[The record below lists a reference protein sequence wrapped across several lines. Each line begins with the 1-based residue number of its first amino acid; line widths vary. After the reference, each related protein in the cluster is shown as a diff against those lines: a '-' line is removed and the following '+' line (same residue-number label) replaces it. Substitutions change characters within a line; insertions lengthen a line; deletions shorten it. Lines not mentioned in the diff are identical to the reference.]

1 MRLRASAEFG
11 KLWTA
16 SAVSNL
22 GDGVTLVAG
31 PLLVASY
38 TGDPALIAGAAF
50 AQQLPWPLFALV
62 SGAYVDRLDRR
73 RLIVA
78 VDLLRGL
85 ALAALTAA
93 VATGTAS
100 IPLIYATLFLL
111 GTGETVADTA
121 MAARLPAIVPE
132 KDLPAANARLMAT
145 FVLGNQLAAKPLGA
159 YLFVAGAAIPFG
171 FDAATFLIA
180 ALLAAWMRPVP
191 PPPPPVEGRTLR
203 DDITEGVRHLWGDR
217 LLRTLASTIGAA
229 NVVFCGAFAV
239 LVLYARE
246 RLGLSEVGYGY
257 LLVAYA
263 VGGLLGTAAVGPLR
277 RAVPTPALLRAGLVI
292 ETSTHAAL
300 ALSTGPWTAGA
311 ALVALGAH
319 AMVWGAVAMSLVQ
332 TRVPDRLLGRV
343 GSVYSLIQ
351 VTGAAAGSLL
361 GGLFARGL
369 GTAAPFWIG
378 AAVMTVVTAAAWRPL
393 ASRDDLAAG
402 A

>member
-1 MRLRASAEFG
+1 MRLRSSAEFG

-31 PLLVASY
+31 PLLVASS

-85 ALAALTAA
+85 ALAVLAAA

-100 IPLIYATLFLL
+100 IPLVYAVLFLL

-145 FVLGNQLAAKPLGA
+145 FIAGNQLAAKPLGA

-171 FDAATFLIA
+171 FDAATFVIA
-180 ALLAAWMRPVP
+180 ALLAAWMRPP
-191 PPPPPVEGRTLR
+191 PPPPPTEGRTLR
-203 DDITEGVRHLWGDR
+203 GDIAEGVRHLWGDR
-217 LLRTLASTIGAA
+217 LLRTLATTMGAA

-361 GGLFARGL
+361 GGFFARGL
-369 GTAAPFWIG
+369 GLTAPFWIG

-393 ASRDDLAAG
+393 ASRDDRAG
-402 A
+402 TA